1 MTKHIILLSAC
12 LTTSLF
18 AEDKYRA
25 ITDRNAFALL
35 DKAPDK
41 VTLPPLV
48 LKQPIDLK
56 LTGIIRFNKLT
67 KVYLYSKDIPER
79 YITLSE
85 EEPYKHDILLIRA
98 VGGTVE
104 VMNNG
109 VKELLAFNTH
119 RLPTTVINNNKLPK
133 LPLPSVE
140 SFKALQKRVE
150 DKRKSEVKP
159 NIVKVPSRRIE
170 PIPIDKDLLKKT
182 IKQLDSEEQ
191 REEMMKRLLNLR
203 YGLRDLNLKIDSN
216 ERRRQY
222 DERRRIK

>member
-41 VTLPPLV
+41 VELPPLV

-85 EEPYKHDILLIRA
+85 EEPYKHDVLLIRA

-119 RLPTTVINNNKLPK
+119 RLPTTVINSKPK
-133 LPLPSVE
+133 LPLPTVE

-150 DKRKSEVKP
+150 EKRKSEVKP

-203 YGLRDLNLKIDSN
+203 NGQRDLNFKIDSN

-222 DERRRIK
+222 DERRRRE

>member
-41 VTLPPLV
+41 VELPPLV

-119 RLPTTVINNNKLPK
+119 RLPTTVINNKPK
-133 LPLPSVE
+133 LPLPTVE

-150 DKRKSEVKP
+150 EKRKSEVKP
-159 NIVKVPSRRIE
+159 NIIKVPSRKIE

-191 REEMMKRLLNLR
+191 RKEMLNRLLNLR
-203 YGLRDLNLKIDSN
+203 EGQRHLDIKIDSN
-216 ERRRQY
+216 EKRRQY
-222 DERRRIK
+222 DERRRRE

>member
-41 VTLPPLV
+41 VELPPLV

-85 EEPYKHDILLIRA
+85 EEPYKHDVLLIRA

-119 RLPTTVINNNKLPK
+119 RLPTTVINSKPK
-133 LPLPSVE
+133 LPLPTVE

-150 DKRKSEVKP
+150 EKRKSEVKP

-170 PIPIDKDLLKKT
+170 PIPIDKDLLKQT

-203 YGLRDLNLKIDSN
+203 NGQRDLNFKIDSN

-222 DERRRIK
+222 DEKRRRE

>member
-25 ITDRNAFALL
+25 STDRNAFALL

-41 VTLPPLV
+41 VELPPLV

-85 EEPYKHDILLIRA
+85 EEPYKHDVLLIRA

-119 RLPTTVINNNKLPK
+119 RLPTTVINSKPK
-133 LPLPSVE
+133 LPLPTVE

-150 DKRKSEVKP
+150 EKRKSEVKP

-203 YGLRDLNLKIDSN
+203 NGQRDLNFKIDSN

-222 DERRRIK
+222 DEKRRRE

>member
-41 VTLPPLV
+41 VELPPLV

-85 EEPYKHDILLIRA
+85 EEPYKHDVLLIRA

-119 RLPTTVINNNKLPK
+119 RLPTTVINSKPK
-133 LPLPSVE
+133 LPLPTVE

-150 DKRKSEVKP
+150 EKRKSEVKP

-170 PIPIDKDLLKKT
+170 PIPIDKDMLKKT

-203 YGLRDLNLKIDSN
+203 NGQRDLNFKIDSN

-222 DERRRIK
+222 DEKRRRE

>member
-41 VTLPPLV
+41 VELPPLV

-85 EEPYKHDILLIRA
+85 EEPYKHDVLLIRA

-119 RLPTTVINNNKLPK
+119 RLPTTVINSKPK
-133 LPLPSVE
+133 LPLPTVE

-150 DKRKSEVKP
+150 EKRKSEVKP

-203 YGLRDLNLKIDSN
+203 NGQRDLNFKIDSN

-222 DERRRIK
+222 DEKRRRE

>member
-25 ITDRNAFALL
+25 IIDRNAFALL

-85 EEPYKHDILLIRA
+85 EEPYKHDVLLIRA

-119 RLPTTVINNNKLPK
+119 RLPTTVINSKPK
-133 LPLPSVE
+133 LPLPTVE

-150 DKRKSEVKP
+150 EKRKSEVKP
-159 NIVKVPSRRIE
+159 NIIKVPSRKIE

-203 YGLRDLNLKIDSN
+203 NGQRDLNLKIDSN

-222 DERRRIK
+222 DERRRNK